1 MREKM
6 KKLGLSPPTVWQ
18 EKPIY
23 ISSTGTIIDQ
33 YVPPE
38 GDGKASLVS
47 AAGAKQVPVSI
58 LPVKIPGPDPA
69 YLRLANL
76 VLWNFLFS
84 SVADPEFLY
93 QIPIFSI
100 SDPGSR
106 V

>member
-23 ISSTGTIIDQ
+23 ISSTGTIIEQ

-47 AAGAKQVPVSI
+47 AAGAKQVPYRRQ
-58 LPVKIPGPDPA
+58 LPKM
-69 YLRLANL
+69 
-76 VLWNFLFS
+76 S
-84 SVADPEFLY
+84 SKSVHF
-93 QIPIFSI
+93 
-100 SDPGSR
+100 R
-106 V
+106 HCC

>member
-1 MREKM
+1 VTPEEMREKM

-47 AAGAKQVPVSI
+47 AAGAKQVPYRYPTCMS
-58 LPVKIPGPDPA
+58 KS
-69 YLRLANL
+69 R
-76 VLWNFLFS
+76 VL
-84 SVADPEFLY
+84 
-93 QIPIFSI
+93 IRHI
-100 SDPGSR
+100 SD
-106 V
+106 